1 MFHLILTFCKCFKA
15 YAALVRFVPR
25 VSPDV
30 LLKVGELGEL
40 ALADLATVRLDPEV
54 DLRVLRKVGAVG
66 E

>member
-1 MFHLILTFCKCFKA
+1 M
-15 YAALVRFVPR
+15 R
-25 VSPDV
+25 PDV

-54 DLRVLRKVGAVG
+54 DPHVLGKVRAVG